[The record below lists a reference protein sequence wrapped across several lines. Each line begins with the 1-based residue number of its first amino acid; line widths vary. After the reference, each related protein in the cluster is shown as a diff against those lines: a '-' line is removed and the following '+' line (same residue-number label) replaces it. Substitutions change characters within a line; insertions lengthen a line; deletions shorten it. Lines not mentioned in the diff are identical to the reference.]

1 MEEEIAFVRPRLQ
14 QPAHLPTVH
23 QKGEPR
29 KETENNRYVGIV
41 VYFLLLFSIIL
52 IECVNTCTLTVLGAR
67 GGVILFQMCLYSLH
81 DTTCLKPKARV
92 NKTRAMHPIL
102 LHILSVFYFFSPHHF
117 FSSSFFVFFF
127 PSLFFF
133 STSPTTFTSCVE
145 CRRSYSPHSLLGY
158 LLFFR

>member
-1 MEEEIAFVRPRLQ
+1 M
-14 QPAHLPTVH
+14 
-23 QKGEPR
+23 
-29 KETENNRYVGIV
+29 
-41 VYFLLLFSIIL
+41 
-52 IECVNTCTLTVLGAR
+52 NTCTLTVLGS
-67 GGVILFQMCLYSLH
+67 GGGEGVILFQMCLYSLH

-102 LHILSVFYFFSPHHF
+102 LHILSVFLFFLSHHFFFF

-145 CRRSYSPHSLLGY
+145 CRRPYSPHSLLGY
-158 LLFFR
+158 LLFSAERTQHSVFNIQTSVTFFFHHHLSSFFFPLSFILPS